1 MLAVFNA
8 GSSTE
13 GGVAIEQEAPLIRE
27 YNPNH
32 TTAAEERQ
40 VIASNDNAEM
50 EHEVVA
56 DENPEMEQVVVADE
70 NAEMEHMTINRMPTE
85 SIESIEQFSE
95 ADDTRPSP
103 SSFHDDSADQTTSY
117 ASVVS
122 MQNHFFFWLPVISFL
137 PLFYV
142 CL

>member
-1 MLAVFNA
+1 M
-8 GSSTE
+8 
-13 GGVAIEQEAPLIRE
+13 AIEQEPPLCHE

-32 TTAAEERQ
+32 TTAAEEGQ

-50 EHEVVA
+50 EQEVVA
-56 DENPEMEQVVVADE
+56 DENPEIEQAEVAEENAEMEQVVVADE
-70 NAEMEHMTINRMPTE
+70 NAEMEHITINRMPNE
-85 SIESIEQFSE
+85 SIESIEQISE

-103 SSFHDDSADQTTSY
+103 SSFHDGSADQKTSY

-122 MQNHFFFWLPVISFL
+122 MQNHFFVWLPVISFL